1 MFERNLYLVTYKR
14 SNTDSINV
22 IGSNINDAMVNFWKY
37 IDGRNDFHAGVGTDV
52 LEVKLVGR
60 VAVQLAPGIW
70 VS

>member
-1 MFERNLYLVTYKR
+1 MFERNLYLVTYRR

-37 IDGRNDFHAGVGTDV
+37 VDGRNDFHSGVGTDV

-60 VAVQLAPGIW
+60 VAVQLAPGI
-70 VS
+70 

>member
-22 IGSNINDAMVNFWKY
+22 IGSNINDAMLNFWKY
-37 IDGRNDFHAGVGTDV
+37 VDGRNDFHSGVGTDV

-60 VAVQLAPGIW
+60 VAVQLAPGA
-70 VS
+70 

>member
-14 SNTDSINV
+14 SNTHSINV
-22 IGSNINDAMVNFWKY
+22 IGGTINDAMVNFWKY
-37 IDGRNDFHAGVGTDV
+37 VDSRNDFHSGVGTDV

>member
-1 MFERNLYLVTYKR
+1 MFERNLYLVTYRR

-37 IDGRNDFHAGVGTDV
+37 VDGRNDFHPGVGTDV

-60 VAVQLAPGIW
+60 VAVQLAPGI
-70 VS
+70 